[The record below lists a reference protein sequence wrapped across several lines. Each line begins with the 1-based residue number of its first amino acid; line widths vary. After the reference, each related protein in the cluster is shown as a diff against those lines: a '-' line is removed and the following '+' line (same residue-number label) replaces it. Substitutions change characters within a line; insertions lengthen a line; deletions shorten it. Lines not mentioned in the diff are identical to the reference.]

1 MKRLKLWWTG
11 LMVNLIEHLEN
22 RYVAEEDRNA
32 YLQDMIDVL
41 QTENAE
47 LIAHNSDLQDEVD
60 YYRHERR

>member
-1 MKRLKLWWTG
+1 
-11 LMVNLIEHLEN
+11 MVNLIEHLEN

-47 LIAHNSDLQDEVD
+47 LIAHNSDLHEEVD

>member
-1 MKRLKLWWTG
+1 MKKLWSDLMLKL
-11 LMVNLIEHLEN
+11 IEYLEN

-32 YLQDMIDVL
+32 YLQDMIGVL